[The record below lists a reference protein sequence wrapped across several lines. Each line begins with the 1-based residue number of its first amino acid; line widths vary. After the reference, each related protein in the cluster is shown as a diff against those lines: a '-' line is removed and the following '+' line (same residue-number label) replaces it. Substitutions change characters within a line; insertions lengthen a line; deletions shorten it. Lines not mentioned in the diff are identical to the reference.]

1 MNQKKTPPLQAA
13 SSSTT
18 CSGNR
23 SLELFLNQFWTKPIL
38 TICAFLADAR
48 TLANT
53 P

>member
-23 SLELFLNQFWTKPIL
+23 SRELFATQFWTKPIL
-38 TICAFLADAR
+38 TISAFLAEAR
-48 TLANT
+48 TLAKT